1 MPQDTFIIQSLDS
14 DVMWLLGGEMTL
26 QSSHGNTM
34 IESMSRSQIVSMV
47 SLCAFP
53 AIVVLVLVTVS
64 IQMDFPSV
72 DFLTE
77 CVII

>member
-1 MPQDTFIIQSLDS
+1 
-14 DVMWLLGGEMTL
+14 
-26 QSSHGNTM
+26 
-34 IESMSRSQIVSMV
+34 MSRSQIVSMV

-72 DFLTE
+72 DFVT
-77 CVII
+77 VSV